1 MEDEEKAAQ
10 GREMTSLRTK
20 DKDWNSDSKFHV
32 PNGQDLKQNSNNN
45 NNKKLRLS

>member
-32 PNGQDLKQNSNNN
+32 PKGQDLKQNSNNN
-45 NNKKLRLS
+45 NNKNFV